1 MPLVEQGSLD
11 DAGAMTPA
19 QAPLTDAS
27 GQSSP
32 GMQAAQVASRRVKA
46 PAVPPT
52 VLAILSMLSVQVG
65 AALATRLFPAL
76 GPGGVVFLRMAF
88 GAVALLL
95 VWRPRRQ
102 ALRTYGWM
110 ACGKVALFGL
120 TTAAMSFLFY
130 EALARLPLGL
140 AVTVEFVGPLGVA
153 VAGSRRWLDL
163 LWVAL
168 AAGGIILIS
177 PWSPLAGAHIDP
189 LGVVFALLAGAFWAG
204 YIVMSARVGQAIPGG
219 AGLALALVV
228 ATVVLTPVGVA
239 SAGWALLDPRL
250 LALGLV
256 MALLSSAIPFSLEL
270 VALRSLPTRVFGVLM
285 SMEPAVASLVG
296 FIALGE
302 TLAPRSL
309 VAIAL
314 VTLASVGSSRFHA
327 WQRATA

>member
-1 MPLVEQGSLD
+1 METAP
-11 DAGAMTPA
+11 TA
-19 QAPLTDAS
+19 QTAS
-27 GQSSP
+27 P
-32 GMQAAQVASRRVKA
+32 RAKA

-52 VLAILSMLSVQVG
+52 ALAILAMLSVQLG

-76 GPGGVVFLRMAF
+76 GPGGVVLLRMAF
-88 GAVALLL
+88 GAAALLL
-95 VWRPRRQ
+95 VWRPRGR
-102 ALRTYGWM
+102 ALRAYGWATYG
-110 ACGKVALFGL
+110 KIALFGL
-120 TTAAMSFLFY
+120 TTAAMSFLY
-130 EALARLPLGL
+130 YLAIARLPLAI

-168 AAGGIILIS
+168 AAVGIILLS

-189 LGVVFALLAGAFWAG
+189 LGVLFALLAGAFWAG

-228 ATVVLTPVGVA
+228 AAVVLAPVGVA
-239 SAGWALLDPRL
+239 SAGWALLDPRW
-250 LALGLV
+250 LALGLG

-285 SMEPAVASLVG
+285 SMEPAIASLVG
-296 FIALGE
+296 FVALHQA
-302 TLAPRSL
+302 LAPRSL

-314 VTLASVGSSRFHA
+314 VTLASVGSARFHA
-327 WQRATA
+327 PTPGPSPEGRGE